1 MRSVIEHLNK
11 SPQGKQRFNELQDEL
26 MNTSLAVISH
36 AAHRFL
42 SLTKVIKR
50 CLELSDSKDK
60 YYDKKA
66 KALQPDVVSEGGVE
80 ATLFPHCPGG
90 SADARNSRLQQAQ
103 RCPRSTWSCWSP
115 AEHYVSHSSF
125 ARRIRCR
132 TPYAGGDC
140 AEDQEADE
148 EGLQKRFFVR
158 YNPELKTLGAT
169 TGKAVEA
176 VKKTVWDKIRAMA
189 IRAATKLSAA
199 GGAGFEAGYAQ
210 KDDLWRGWYSDRR
223 RHIIISKQ
231 RAGAQEDFDLNINPL

>member
-103 RCPRSTWSCWSP
+103 R
-115 AEHYVSHSSF
+115 
-125 ARRIRCR
+125 

-158 YNPELKTLGAT
+158 YNPELFPETSTKKD
-169 TGKAVEA
+169 KA
-176 VKKTVWDKIRAMA
+176 K
-189 IRAATKLSAA
+189 
-199 GGAGFEAGYAQ
+199 
-210 KDDLWRGWYSDRR
+210 
-223 RHIIISKQ
+223 
-231 RAGAQEDFDLNINPL
+231 